1 MPRPQRIEYE
11 NAFYHLMNRGRERH
25 TIFHGDEYY
34 LCFLET
40 LAQAQLRF
48 KCIVHAYC
56 LMGNHYHLL
65 IETPNANLG
74 RVMRHIN
81 GVYTQRYN
89 RLRLTDGP
97 LFRGRYKAI

>member
-1 MPRPQRIEYE
+1 M
-11 NAFYHLMNRGRERH
+11 
-25 TIFHGDEYY
+25 IFHGDEYY
-34 LCFLET
+34 LCVLET

-56 LMGNHYHLL
+56 LMGDYYHLL

-81 GVYTQRYN
+81 GVYTALQSPTFN
-89 RLRLTDGP
+89 
-97 LFRGRYKAI
+97 